1 MQHSGGGSATASV
14 WHSFLLTSMLVH
26 PFEMITELYKVSLQ
40 GLVFRLGVIS
50 RNKCAHAAGV
60 ASSFCIV
67 ALSGDTVGPG

>member
-1 MQHSGGGSATASV
+1 
-14 WHSFLLTSMLVH
+14 MLVH